1 MSKEKQ
7 TESFL
12 SLLAAPA
19 QRALKHHGIDT
30 LEKLSNFTQRE
41 ILQFHGIGKS
51 AIPKLSDALI
61 AKGLSFRKQGI

>member
-1 MSKEKQ
+1 MNKEKQ

-19 QRALKHHGIDT
+19 QRALTNNGIDS
-30 LEKLSNFTQRE
+30 LEKLSKFTQGE

-51 AIPKLSDALI
+51 AIPKLSAALQ
-61 AKGLSFRKQGI
+61 AKGLSFKKQGI